1 LLSFGGSA
9 VVNGL
14 TKGAGWLGKA
24 ATAGKGLNA
33 TERGMQIARNL
44 IKAKD
49 IGNFMVVGG
58 ISTIEGGMN
67 AAQTKRDTY
76 DALSTDIANKWS

>member
-1 LLSFGGSA
+1 
-9 VVNGL
+9 
-14 TKGAGWLGKA
+14 
-24 ATAGKGLNA
+24 
-33 TERGMQIARNL
+33 MQIARNL

-76 DALSTDIANKWS
+76 DALSTDIDNKWS